1 LRVPLDFPDVI
12 RRVARKIHKGIMRM
26 QVEAIQKSYRRWAP
40 VYDFA
45 FGRITQ
51 GGRNLA
57 ARHVNAQGG
66 SVLEVGIGTGLA
78 LDYYGPQVQV
88 TGIDLSAEMLREAEA
103 RAAKSGAK
111 NLVGLHQMDA
121 REIAFPDA
129 SFDHVAAMHI
139 MSVVPEPKRV
149 LNEMARLCRPG
160 GSVMIANHFAGRAE
174 GWSLVER
181 LAAPLANLLGWHS
194 DFPIETVMGH
204 PKLRLEE
211 SRQVQPFGLMTFL
224 RFRRVE

>member
-1 LRVPLDFPDVI
+1 
-12 RRVARKIHKGIMRM
+12 M
-26 QVEAIQKSYRRWAP
+26 QVDAIQKSYRRWAP
-40 VYDFA
+40 VYDLA

-51 GGRNLA
+51 GGRIRA
-57 ARHVNAQGG
+57 AQHVNAQGG

-78 LDYYGPQVQV
+78 LDFYASHVRV
-88 TGIDLSAEMLREAEA
+88 TGIDLSAEMLREAEL
-103 RAAKSGAK
+103 RAKRKAVR

-139 MSVVPEPKRV
+139 MSVVPEPERV
-149 LNEMARLCRPG
+149 LAEMARLCRPG

-174 GWSLVER
+174 GWSFAER

-194 DFPIETVMGH
+194 DFPIERVLGH
-204 PKLRLEE
+204 PLLKLEE
-211 SRQVQPFGLMTFL
+211 QVQVRPFGLMTFL
-224 RFRRVE
+224 RFRRVEG